1 MKIVKILPDSS
12 ASKNYCA
19 NGVLR
24 LVGIN
29 TASDV
34 DGDVLMKSDG
44 YNAVFKTTKKTADN
58 SQKRLSIVKI
68 SANGKVIYRA
78 YRGVSATDF
87 LKDYVALT
95 PNSIMLLNDKAGN
108 EPKEVEVSKGCIFP
122 FYWYHPDK
130 AVRISFKLGLVSLLM
145 GVISIVISIIGLM

>member
-1 MKIVKILPDSS
+1 MV
-12 ASKNYCA
+12 
-19 NGVLR
+19 
-24 LVGIN
+24 
-29 TASDV
+29 
-34 DGDVLMKSDG
+34 
-44 YNAVFKTTKKTADN
+44 TTQYLKQKKTADN

-68 SANGKVIYRA
+68 SANGIVIYRA

-145 GVISIVISIIGLM
+145 GVISIVISIISMMYYFELNNYEKVFIFSRHLWL

>member
-44 YNAVFKTTKKTADN
+44 YNAVFKTTKKNCRQFAEAVVYCQN
-58 SQKRLSIVKI
+58 ICKWESNI
-68 SANGKVIYRA
+68 S
-78 YRGVSATDF
+78 
-87 LKDYVALT
+87 
-95 PNSIMLLNDKAGN
+95 
-108 EPKEVEVSKGCIFP
+108 CI
-122 FYWYHPDK
+122 
-130 AVRISFKLGLVSLLM
+130 
-145 GVISIVISIIGLM
+145 

>member
-44 YNAVFKTTKKTADN
+44 YNAVFKTTKKLQTIRR
-58 SQKRLSIVKI
+58 SGCLLSKYLQM
-68 SANGKVIYRA
+68 GK
-78 YRGVSATDF
+78 
-87 LKDYVALT
+87 
-95 PNSIMLLNDKAGN
+95 
-108 EPKEVEVSKGCIFP
+108 
-122 FYWYHPDK
+122 
-130 AVRISFKLGLVSLLM
+130 
-145 GVISIVISIIGLM
+145 